1 MMEDIE
7 VKVVLESVEDGM
19 KRKIIERLNQTLND
33 FFFESMDGLGGIQ
46 PYKAE
51 WEIKAKSISGCK
63 GFAQAGEQGKL
74 M

>member
-33 FFFESMDGLGGIQ
+33 FFFESMDGLG
-46 PYKAE
+46 
-51 WEIKAKSISGCK
+51 
-63 GFAQAGEQGKL
+63 
-74 M
+74 